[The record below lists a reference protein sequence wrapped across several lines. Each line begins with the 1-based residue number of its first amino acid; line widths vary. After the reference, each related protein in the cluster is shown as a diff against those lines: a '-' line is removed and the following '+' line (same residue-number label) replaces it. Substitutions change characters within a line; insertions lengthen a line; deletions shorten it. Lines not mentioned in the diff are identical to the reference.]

1 MKKTARSASSNSS
14 ASTQRSEPRA
24 TERSTRNAASDR
36 NSLDIFSENSSIGA
50 RRVKGGRILV
60 IRAGALGDTILAL
73 PALRALHEW
82 NRGGQLELVGYPSVL
97 QVAGLAIPVHA
108 IHSID
113 RALFAGL
120 FSDPLP
126 ADLQNLLRSFD
137 LVVAWIREESGDL
150 CPMLERAEMRCIQTN
165 PYPPSGAGVH
175 ASLHL
180 LQSLAPLGVGD
191 GLSSPKLKFPIEAS
205 RAAQEFLAE
214 ARLAKDCFLA
224 IHPGSGNLL
233 KNWEPKRFGSLAA
246 RARAAGQ
253 QVLIIEG
260 EADREAAVALRGT
273 LSWRPPTASGLSLP
287 VLGSVL
293 SQAGVYVGNDSGVS
307 HLAAASGAPTIA
319 LFGPTDPSMWAPL
332 GSQVQILPQTAS
344 DQAVWEVARRLTR
357 P

>member
-1 MKKTARSASSNSS
+1 M
-14 ASTQRSEPRA
+14 
-24 TERSTRNAASDR
+24 NAAIGR
-36 NSLDIFSENSSIGA
+36 NSLDIFSGNSSIGA

-126 ADLQNLLRSFD
+126 ADLENLLRSFD
-137 LVVAWIREESGDL
+137 LVVAWTREESGDL
-150 CPMLERAEMRCIQTN
+150 RPMLERAEMRCIQTN

-180 LQSLAPLGVGD
+180 LQSLAPLGVRG
-191 GLSSPKLKFPIEAS
+191 GLSPSKLKFPIEAS

-214 ARLAKDCFLA
+214 ACLAKDRFLA

-246 RARAAGQ
+246 RARAA
-253 QVLIIEG
+253 
-260 EADREAAVALRGT
+260 
-273 LSWRPPTASGLSLP
+273 PT
-287 VLGSVL
+287 
-293 SQAGVYVGNDSGVS
+293 
-307 HLAAASGAPTIA
+307 T
-319 LFGPTDPSMWAPL
+319 
-332 GSQVQILPQTAS
+332 
-344 DQAVWEVARRLTR
+344 RLTAGSTTLALDR
-357 P
+357 FPPRASNSKTAWPTPAR